1 MKNKTLLLLLC
12 AGLLSTTAMAQ
23 HAIKWTPTSYL
34 FTRTVTFTYEHALTP
49 KRSLNTG
56 VNLWLW
62 NVNAS
67 TANSGEGDASLFLL
81 GVAPELRYYLGARSE
96 VPRGFFAAPYLNLNF
111 GKVTAESTNDAGETG
126 SGSASASIIAG
137 GGIIGYQFL
146 ISDVFVID
154 LFGGI
159 NYTNIN
165 IGKIEINYPDGT
177 SDDAQLNLN
186 IGGLLPRFGLSLG
199 FAF

>member
-1 MKNKTLLLLLC
+1 MKIRMLFVLLC
-12 AGLLSTTAMAQ
+12 AGVLTTTATAQ
-23 HAIKWTPTSYL
+23 NAIKWTPTNYL
-34 FTRTVTFTYEHALTP
+34 FTRTVTFTWEHALQP

-67 TANSGEGDASLFLL
+67 TANSGDGDASLFLL
-81 GVAPELRYYLGARSE
+81 GVAPELRFYLGPRSE

-111 GKVTAESTNDAGETG
+111 GKVTAEATNDAGETG

-137 GGIIGYQFL
+137 GGILGYQFL

-165 IGKIEINYPDGT
+165 IGKIKVNYPDGT
-177 SDDAQLNLN
+177 SEDAKLNLN